1 MSSSQRS
8 PPPATSASTSSSPQA
23 TMSPSTPTCTPQTL
37 FPLDPAE
44 ESRFGERTKS
54 ERGLGPQERGDAGS
68 DERGDLWED
77 EEGRLLREFMRALV
91 MLHSW
96 LFSARLRRLTRGG
109 EGCTTRRHWRRP
121 CTPAIWLAPG
131 STFSCVAT
139 APLCSF
145 AQLAPLLLL
154 HLLRNM
160 YL

>member
-37 FPLDPAE
+37 SPLD
-44 ESRFGERTKS
+44 RLRTVVSGSVQRLS
-54 ERGLGPQERGDAGS
+54 EGLQERGDAGS

-96 LFSARLRRLTRGG
+96 LFSARLRRSTRGG

-121 CTPAIWLAPG
+121 CTPAIWLARV
-131 STFSCVAT
+131 STCSCVAT
-139 APLCSF
+139 APLCAF

-154 HLLRNM
+154 HLLSNM